1 MKFTVPLGVKLP
13 LIVRMP
19 MLGLFPAT
27 KTPLPET
34 FPVIVPV
41 P

>member
-13 LIVRMP
+13 VIVRMP
-19 MLGLFPAT
+19 MLGL
-27 KTPLPET
+27 LPGEKVPVPDT
-34 FPVIVPV
+34 LPVIVPV